1 ETTPAGENS
10 EAIKRVFSPEF
21 RNRLDAT
28 IYFNYLSPE
37 IVSQVV
43 DKYLLELETQLEKKH
58 VRLCVDKAARA
69 WHAKN
74 GYDKTIGESPMAR
87 LIQEKIKKPIADE
100 LLFGRLA
107 HGGQLT
113 VTNSNTSSQ

>member
-1 ETTPAGENS
+1 M
-10 EAIKRVFSPEF
+10 
-21 RNRLDAT
+21 
-28 IYFNYLSPE
+28 
-37 IVSQVV
+37 V
-43 DKYLLELETQLEKKH
+43 DKYLSELETQLEKKH

-69 WHAKN
+69 WLAKN
-74 GYDKTIGESPMAR
+74 GYDKTMGARPMAR

-113 VTNSNTSSQ
+113 VTSSNNSLQLIIHEKSVTTMALPSQRLSQAPIGQA